1 MFYIKENL
9 FLFPIVPDE
18 GVQGVTVRHP
28 TNQTRVCWQRNDCIT
43 HNSRNKSKW
52 DKRKWNYSQ
61 WIKKYIIEH
70 VLPQMSLGSFLI
82 TSQQSVHQT
91 KKLHDSFVLPKIFVA
106 LQQKHELGA
115 ITPYR
120 TEISKK
126 DHIHFSVFSTTFFS
140 KQIFY
145 YFTCNKQFSWSLFGR
160 NDVKGGMNMS
170 DVYHRFV
177 RFVGSRYSQLQVPT
191 HQQFG
196 RHVLKL

>member
-52 DKRKWNYSQ
+52 DKRKWNYYQ

-120 TEISKK
+120 TKISMKEG
-126 DHIHFSVFSTTFFS
+126 SRTFFS
-140 KQIFY
+140 FFHNTFLQTIF
-145 YFTCNKQFSWSLFGR
+145 FITLPVINSFLGLCLDVMTLREAWTCLMCITGLW
-160 NDVKGGMNMS
+160 
-170 DVYHRFV
+170 
-177 RFVGSRYSQLQVPT
+177 GS
-191 HQQFG
+191 
-196 RHVLKL
+196 